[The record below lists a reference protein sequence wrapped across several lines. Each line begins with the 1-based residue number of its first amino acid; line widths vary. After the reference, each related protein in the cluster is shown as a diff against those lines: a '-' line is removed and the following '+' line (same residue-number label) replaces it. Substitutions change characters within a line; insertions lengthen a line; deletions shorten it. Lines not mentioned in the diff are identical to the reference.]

1 MNSTVTNNGHIAAYC
16 TDSNNNRCG
25 HIFYRF
31 PFFHVA
37 LWDDRFQDDEVNKRY
52 ESLDDAVM
60 AAFVMQHN
68 YDMIDAHLNELSRV
82 EAEERAFDTVEFW
95 DEMMSYT

>member
-16 TDSNNNRCG
+16 TDRNNNRCG

-31 PFFHVA
+31 PYFHVA

-52 ESLDDAVM
+52 ESLDEAVF
-60 AAFVMQHN
+60 AAFLMQHHFDTTDE
-68 YDMIDAHLNELSRV
+68 YINELSRA
-82 EAEERAFDTVEFW
+82 EAEDRAIDTVEFW
-95 DEMMSYT
+95 DEMMSYA